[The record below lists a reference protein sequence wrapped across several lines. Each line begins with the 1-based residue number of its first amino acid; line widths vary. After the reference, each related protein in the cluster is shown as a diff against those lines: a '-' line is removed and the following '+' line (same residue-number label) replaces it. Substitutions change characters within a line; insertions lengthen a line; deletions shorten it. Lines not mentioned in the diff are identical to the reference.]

1 MPVADIENKVITVN
15 TIAVILL
22 IALFFISYTSEQMMF
37 VFVFHLFIRM
47 ALKKSY
53 KKLPVLRNFINRQFT
68 GFLTDITFTREFI
81 QYKTSVCVSEALTGK
96 GMKRPLYI
104 SAVL

>member
-68 GFLTDITFTREFI
+68 GFTNSFLNTVLNLFRII
-81 QYKTSVCVSEALTGK
+81 AGK
-96 GMKRPLYI
+96 RMMR
-104 SAVL
+104 